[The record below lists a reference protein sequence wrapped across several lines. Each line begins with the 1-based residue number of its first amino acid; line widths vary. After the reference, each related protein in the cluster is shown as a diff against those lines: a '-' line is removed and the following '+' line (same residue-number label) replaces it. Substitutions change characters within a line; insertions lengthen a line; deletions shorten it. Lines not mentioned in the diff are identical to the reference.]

1 MIATVGSPLAGES
14 AEQRRNGVTATPTK
28 ARRST
33 TALSLRLGMALA
45 CLPVVLFATALQLGL
60 ARNDATVRTVAF
72 DATQGISVAQDIK
85 LNLAELDAIVVQDLL
100 GPVELGP
107 NGYPSDYDDKRAE
120 LDDNLVLAASKA
132 PAGAAY
138 RRPLANINYALAH
151 YHTLVKEAFVAGSGG
166 NRTLASNRY
175 LAAHRVMQGTLLSSA
190 DFVDKANT
198 YVLNNAYDTQRAR
211 STSTVRLI
219 LVAWV
224 ALVAFL
230 VAVQL
235 LLARKFRRL
244 LNLPLLAAT
253 ALAVLAGGFVL
264 SRLNTS
270 SDSLAEAREQAFDE
284 VHVLARAGATVVAAR
299 QAQGQLLL
307 DPTNPA
313 NASAANK
320 AFSDE
325 THKLYRVQGRDD
337 LAQLAQAGAVP
348 DGSGGYLAKVTFVD
362 RDDSEE
368 HTIRDALVAF
378 GNFLSEDQAMREAVE
393 ANDSQAAVVQYRS
406 GGAFE
411 QLVNTIDES
420 LAVDTATFNA
430 HARSA
435 TRATNHVDTFAGIAA
450 AGVLLLILLGFY
462 LRLRE
467 YGT

>member
-1 MIATVGSPLAGES
+1 MIATVGSAPAGES
-14 AEQRRNGVTATPTK
+14 TEQRRNGVTATPTK

-33 TALSLRLGMALA
+33 TALSLRLGMAFA
-45 CLPVVLFATALQLGL
+45 CLPVAFFATALQLGL

-72 DATQGISVAQDIK
+72 DATRGISVAQDIK
-85 LNLAELDAIVVQDLL
+85 LNLAELDAIVVRDML
-100 GPVELGP
+100 GPLEVGP
-107 NGYPSDYDDKRAE
+107 NGYTRDYDDKRAE
-120 LDDNLVLAASKA
+120 LDDNLVLAASRA
-132 PAGAAY
+132 PVGAAY

-151 YHTLVKEAFVAGSGG
+151 YHTLVKEAFVAGAAG
-166 NRTLASNRY
+166 NRALASNRY

-211 STSTVRLI
+211 SSSTMRLV
-219 LVAWV
+219 LVAWA

-230 VAVQL
+230 VVTQL
-235 LLARKFRRL
+235 LLARRFRRL

-253 ALAVLAGGFVL
+253 VLAVLAGGFVL
-264 SRLNTS
+264 TRLNTS
-270 SDSLAEAREQAFDE
+270 SDRLAEAREQAFDE

-320 AFSDE
+320 AFADE
-325 THKLYRVQGRDD
+325 TRKLYRVQGRDD

-362 RDDSEE
+362 REDSED
-368 HTIRDALVAF
+368 HTIREALVAF
-378 GNFLSEDQAMREAVE
+378 GNFLAEDEAMREAVA
-393 ANDSQAAVVQYRS
+393 ANDPQAAVIQYRS
-406 GGAFE
+406 GGAYE
-411 QLVNTIDES
+411 QLVRTIDES
-420 LAVDTATFNA
+420 LTVDSRTFNA
-430 HARSA
+430 HARAA
-435 TRATNHVDTFAGIAA
+435 TRATNRVDTLSGVGA